1 MEFKLVVT
9 NNTSKEVSVVPLN
22 VEKKVIIGRHLESP
36 VQLQGEGLS
45 RHHFSLTL
53 IDGAL
58 AVADLSSNGTWLNGE
73 QLKAQTTSRV
83 KSGDIIE
90 IPGYNFQVQSE
101 DAGASLQKQGAVSP
115 VAAAPAAKPVPAW
128 QRPLVAAL
136 HFLEPAEVV
145 LLLTVVATV
154 MLISFYAN
162 R

>member
-1 MEFKLVVT
+1 MEFRLVVT
-9 NNTSKEVSVVPLN
+9 NNASKEVSVVALN

-83 KSGDIIE
+83 KSGDVIE
-90 IPGYNFQVQSE
+90 IPGYNIQVMGE
-101 DAGASLQKQGAVSP
+101 DAGAALQKQSVVPS
-115 VAAAPAAKPVPAW
+115 AAAPATKPAPAW

-136 HFLEPAEVV
+136 HFLEPSEVA
-145 LLLTVVATV
+145 LLLTVAATAA
-154 MLISFYAN
+154 LIFFYVTF
-162 R
+162 

>member
-90 IPGYNFQVQSE
+90 IPGYNFQVMSE
-101 DAGASLQKQGAVSP
+101 ETGTSLQKQSAVSP
-115 VAAAPAAKPVPAW
+115 AAAPAKKPVPAW
-128 QRPLVAAL
+128 QRPLIAAL
-136 HFLEPAEVV
+136 HFFEPAEVV
-145 LLLTVVATV
+145 LLLTVAATV
-154 MLISFYAN
+154 ALISFYAN